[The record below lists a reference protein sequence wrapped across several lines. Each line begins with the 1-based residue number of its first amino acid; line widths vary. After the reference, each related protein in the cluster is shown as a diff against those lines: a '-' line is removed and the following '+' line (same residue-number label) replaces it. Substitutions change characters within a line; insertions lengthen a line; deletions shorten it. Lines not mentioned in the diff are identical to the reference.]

1 MAVDPRKRQKQLAR
15 KKAKHQ
21 SNKANKQTQALRAAG
36 RALEAAGTA
45 PILHAFVSDNL
56 WDQGLGY
63 VILSRTLPGGQVAHA
78 NFMLDIFCLGVKD
91 AYFDIGTPEHY
102 RATVLEGIGQRFNL
116 VKIEPAAAR
125 KLVEGGV
132 DYAASF
138 GLSPHPDY
146 AKAKRIFGD
155 IDPSECEEEFEYG
168 KDGHPL
174 FIQGP
179 YDSPE
184 KVRRIMLAIGRR
196 QAMTIDSQAER
207 LE

>member
-45 PILHAFVSDNL
+45 PILHSFMSDTI

-63 VILSRTLPGGQVAHA
+63 VILSRTLPSGQVAYA
-78 NFMLDIFCLGVKD
+78 NFMLDVFCLGVKD
-91 AYFDIGTPEHY
+91 AMFDIVTPEHY
-102 RATVLEGIGQRFNL
+102 RAVVLEGISQRFNL
-116 VKIEPAAAR
+116 QRIEPAAAR

-132 DYAASF
+132 EYAASF
-138 GLSPHPDY
+138 GLEPHPDY

-155 IDPSECEEEFEYG
+155 IDPTQCEEEFEYG
-168 KDGHPL
+168 KDGQP
-174 FIQGP
+174 FYIQGP

-184 KVRRIMLAIGRR
+184 KVRRIMQAISSRK
-196 QAMTIDSQAER
+196 ALTIDAQSRQ

>member
-21 SNKANKQTQALRAAG
+21 SNKANKQTQALRAVG

-45 PILHAFVSDNL
+45 PILHSFVSDDI
-56 WDQGLGY
+56 WEAGLGY

-78 NFMLDIFCLGVKD
+78 AFMLDIFCQGVKD
-91 AYFDIGTPEHY
+91 AYLNIGTPEHY

-116 VKIEPAAAR
+116 QKIEPAAAR

-138 GLSPHPDY
+138 GLEPHPDY
-146 AKAKRIFGD
+146 TKAKRIFGD
-155 IDPSECEEEFEYG
+155 IDASQCEEEFEYG
-168 KDGHPL
+168 KDGRPL
-174 FIQGP
+174 FISGP

-184 KVRRIMLAIGRR
+184 KVRRIMLAIGTNNK
-196 QAMTIDSQAER
+196 TIEGSSTER
-207 LE
+207 